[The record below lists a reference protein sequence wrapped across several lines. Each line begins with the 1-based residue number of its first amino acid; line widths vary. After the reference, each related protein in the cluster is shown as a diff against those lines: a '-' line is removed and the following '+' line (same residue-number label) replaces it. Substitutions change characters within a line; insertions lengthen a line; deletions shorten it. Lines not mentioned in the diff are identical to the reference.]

1 MRLVTMLCFFLASV
15 STWAGTF
22 IDDFNDGDW
31 DGWTAVATLVWDTD
45 VADIVSIDDGIL
57 KLDHINKPGFTLSL
71 SIYEDWE
78 DYSFSADMRL
88 LGFEPGG
95 H

>member
-22 IDDFNDGDW
+22 VDDFNDGDW

-57 KLDHINKPGFTLSL
+57 RSVQIQDFRGDKQIWLKNFILQRGLTRSQTSETIPT
-71 SIYEDWE
+71 
-78 DYSFSADMRL
+78 R
-88 LGFEPGG
+88 
-95 H
+95 